1 MDATEQTVTAC
12 KAHPSAMQSML
23 GITSLTEVSKRIE
36 SNS

>member
-12 KAHPSAMQSML
+12 KAHLPAVQSML
-23 GITSLTEVSKRIE
+23 GITFLSDVPKRIE